1 MTAIEAMRKKYP
13 SGTRVRL
20 LEMNDPYGP
29 YLGTYGTVVAVEDTG
44 TMQVAWDNGCTLR
57 VLPGLDRVVKL

>member
-20 LEMNDPYGP
+20 LEMNDPYAP
-29 YLGTYGTVVAVEDTG
+29 YLGAYGTVIAVEDTG
-44 TMQVAWDNGCTLR
+44 MMQVSWDDGCMLH
-57 VLPGLDRVVKL
+57 VQPGMDRVVKL